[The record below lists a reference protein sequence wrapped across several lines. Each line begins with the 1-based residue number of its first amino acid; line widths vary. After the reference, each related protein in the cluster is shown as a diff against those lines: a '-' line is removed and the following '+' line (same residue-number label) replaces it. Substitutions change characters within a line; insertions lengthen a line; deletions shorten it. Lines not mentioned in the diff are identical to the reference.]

1 MTNMKTTGSTTGATD
16 TAASSAP
23 LPTFQQNLIEAFT
36 PVLGEAETQQ
46 LASLIS
52 SLPTIS
58 GQTESQSIALYV
70 DTLENLKAKNNA
82 FAGISLTDTASVWIK
97 SLQSANSDGE
107 LTAAEFN
114 AQTNQTLS
122 NQFQSWFS
130 KLLRENVDSS
140 LSTEFVS
147 QFNLGTQS
155 NQAEQIANLSE
166 TELANATK
174 EISLFVA
181 ELANQMGSREVRD
194 ASISFLRNAF
204 SSLGSVNLA
213 QLKSSDFLLTKESF
227 ALQVSAQLKSSF
239 QGIGITLSTD
249 DASTLANRI
258 TWTPGISK
266 QQLKEALDE
275 MAAQV
280 KGQYSAAYVAGTNNL
295 QAALNTVIGGTEPLT
310 LSNLFAN
317 FSVKLTKIEIGN
329 FYQDSAIADVQK
341 TQITAAQVNLIK
353 ENTERDI
360 RLQFEKIVKGESTG
374 ASFTERYEALRKN
387 LGALKERLLNITD
400 KEKADREVRAEHS
413 LTARDLLAVVE
424 SSIGDRFDEQV
435 LFALNERRVNRLE
448 KRDQQKVELE
458 ELTTRLKIF
467 GEVQST
473 IHSAQS
479 SNESYNPAKSFFTAE
494 SFGYSDG
501 EEFISSPEN
510 KYLQTILTERN
521 LSESTEIWVPTNYIN
536 SHFEAD
542 EEHKDLIGSTTRNLK
557 VRGLQNN
564 DQYIV
569 KSSSFG
575 FVTEILVKVP
585 KIEDTRGEYS
595 RVILDST
602 NIETYI
608 KPEFISEVKKGFL
621 RISHLDFLQSE
632 SVTAKNNN
640 YEDEDDVKYLSNFSS
655 SVSDKSKLLND
666 EVQIKTTE
674 LNDTSSQ
681 YNSTVEAMNKFVQ
694 KYHSIL
700 QEILR
705 AI

>member
-1 MTNMKTTGSTTGATD
+1 MKTTGSTTGATD

-107 LTAAEFN
+107 LTAAELN
-114 AQTNQTLS
+114 VQTNQTLS

-130 KLLRENVDSS
+130 KLLTENVDSS

-166 TELANATK
+166 TGLANATK

-181 ELANQMGSREVRD
+181 ELANQMSSREVRD

-204 SSLGSVNLA
+204 SSLGSLNLA

-249 DASTLANRI
+249 DASALANRI

-280 KGQYSAAYVAGTNNL
+280 KGQYSAAYGEATGTNNL
-295 QAALNTVIGGTEPLT
+295 KAALNTVIGRTEPLT
-310 LSNLFAN
+310 LSSLFAN
-317 FSVKLTKIEIGN
+317 FAVSLTNIEIDD

-341 TQITAAQVNLIK
+341 TQITPAQVTLIK

-360 RLQFEKIVKGESTG
+360 RLQFEKIVKSESTG

-435 LFALNERRVNRLE
+435 LLALNERRVNRLE
-448 KRDQQKVELE
+448 KRNQQKE
-458 ELTTRLKIF
+458 ELQSFTARLKIF
-467 GEVQST
+467 GEVQSLV
-473 IHSAQS
+473 HSKQS
-479 SNESYNPAKSFFTAE
+479 GGGTYGESYNPKDYTFDYSSFN
-494 SFGYSDG
+494 YSSR
-501 EEFISSPEN
+501 EEFYKSPELKHLAEVFRSDKGWGYPGPGKTLRLN
-510 KYLQTILTERN
+510 N
-521 LSESTEIWVPTNYIN
+521 SYIDFDAIRRDN
-536 SHFEAD
+536 VDTDSVYKSAD
-542 EEHKDLIGSTTRNLK
+542 TYGVE
-557 VRGLQNN
+557 
-564 DQYIV
+564 
-569 KSSSFG
+569 
-575 FVTEILVKVP
+575 FVFTKE
-585 KIEDTRGEYS
+585 
-595 RVILDST
+595 
-602 NIETYI
+602 NIEKYI
-608 KPEFISEVKKGFL
+608 KPEYQALDGGVNPAPEDVRVTHLMFLKYEGVDVKDQSYQDGEKVKK
-621 RISHLDFLQSE
+621 
-632 SVTAKNNN
+632 
-640 YEDEDDVKYLSNFSS
+640 LSNFSS

>member
-1 MTNMKTTGSTTGATD
+1 MKTTGSATGATD

-82 FAGISLTDTASVWIK
+82 FADISLTDTASVWIK

-122 NQFQSWFS
+122 NQFQAWFS
-130 KLLRENVDSS
+130 KLLTESVDSS

-166 TELANATK
+166 TELVNATK

-239 QGIGITLSTD
+239 QGIDITLSTD
-249 DASTLANRI
+249 DANALANRI

-280 KGQYSAAYVAGTNNL
+280 KGQYSAAYLAGTDNL
-295 QAALNTVIGGTEPLT
+295 KAELNTVIGGTKPLT
-310 LSNLFAN
+310 LSGLFAN
-317 FSVKLTKIEIGN
+317 FAVKLTKIEIEN

-341 TQITAAQVNLIK
+341 TQITAAQVNFIK

-374 ASFTERYEALRKN
+374 ASFTERHEALRKN
-387 LGALKERLLNITD
+387 LAALKERLLNITEQ
-400 KEKADREVRAEHS
+400 EKKDLEVRAEHS

-467 GEVQST
+467 GQVQSFMST
-473 IHSAQS
+473 KLSEEVDSGVTGGEAWHTGHYRPQDVRFTYKDFGYDDQS
-479 SNESYNPAKSFFTAE
+479 SFENGKEFKYLEAHLSPNIDPKSGEKFFT
-494 SFGYSDG
+494 
-501 EEFISSPEN
+501 
-510 KYLQTILTERN
+510 
-521 LSESTEIWVPTNYIN
+521 
-536 SHFEAD
+536 
-542 EEHKDLIGSTTRNLK
+542 HK
-557 VRGLQNN
+557 Q
-564 DQYIV
+564 
-569 KSSSFG
+569 F
-575 FVTEILVKVP
+575 
-585 KIEDTRGEYS
+585 
-595 RVILDST
+595 ILDEG
-602 NIETYI
+602 IAVTYG
-608 KPEFISEVKKGFL
+608 SYWKG
-621 RISHLDFLQSE
+621 
-632 SVTAKNNN
+632 
-640 YEDEDDVKYLSNFSS
+640 DDPDRLGNFAT

-666 EVQIKTTE
+666 DVQLKTTE

>member
-58 GQTESQSIALYV
+58 GQTESQSIALYAAE
-70 DTLENLKAKNNA
+70 LENLKAKNNA
-82 FAGISLTDTASVWIK
+82 FSGIPLSDTTSVWIK

-107 LTAAEFN
+107 LVAAELN
-114 AQTNQTLS
+114 VQTKQALS
-122 NQFQSWFS
+122 SQFQAWLS
-130 KLLRENVDSS
+130 KSLTENVDNS
-140 LSTEFVS
+140 LPTEFVS

-155 NQAEQIANLSE
+155 TQGEQIASLAAK
-166 TELANATK
+166 ELANATK
-174 EISLFVA
+174 EISRFVA
-181 ELANQMGSREVRD
+181 ELANQMSSREVRD
-194 ASISFLRNAF
+194 ASTSFLRNAF

-227 ALQVSAQLKSSF
+227 ALQVAAQLKSSF
-239 QGIGITLSTD
+239 QGIDITLSTD
-249 DASTLANRI
+249 DANALANRI

-266 QQLKEALDE
+266 QQLKEALNE

-280 KGQYSAAYVAGTNNL
+280 KGQYSAAYGDAAGTNNL
-295 QAALNTVIGGTEPLT
+295 KAALNTVIGGTEPLT
-310 LSNLFAN
+310 LSGLFAN
-317 FSVKLTKIEIGN
+317 FAVSLTKIEIDN
-329 FYQDSAIADVQK
+329 FYQDSAIDDVQK
-341 TQITAAQVNLIK
+341 TQITPAQVNLIK

-435 LFALNERRVNRLE
+435 LLALNERRVNRLE
-448 KRDQQKVELE
+448 KRNDQKEALEDLTIQLKV
-458 ELTTRLKIF
+458 F
-467 GEVQST
+467 GVVQSK
-473 IHSAQS
+473 IHSKQS
-479 SNESYNPAKSFFTAE
+479 VDGTYTPGSNLFSASDFNYSSEAE
-494 SFGYSDG
+494 FKK
-501 EEFISSPEN
+501 SPEY
-510 KYLQTILTERN
+510 KYLEQNGIKTHTDFFDTQGIAV
-521 LSESTEIWVPTNYIN
+521 EST
-536 SHFEAD
+536 SFKD
-542 EEHKDLIGSTTRNLK
+542 EE
-557 VRGLQNN
+557 
-564 DQYIV
+564 
-569 KSSSFG
+569 KS
-575 FVTEILVKVP
+575 
-585 KIEDTRGEYS
+585 
-595 RVILDST
+595 
-602 NIETYI
+602 
-608 KPEFISEVKKGFL
+608 KK
-621 RISHLDFLQSE
+621 
-632 SVTAKNNN
+632 
-640 YEDEDDVKYLSNFSS
+640 LSNFSS

>member
-107 LTAAEFN
+107 LTAAELN
-114 AQTNQTLS
+114 VQTNQALS
-122 NQFQSWFS
+122 SQFQAWLS
-130 KLLRENVDSS
+130 KSLTENVDSS

-166 TELANATK
+166 TGLANATK

-227 ALQVSAQLKSSF
+227 TLQVSAQLKSSF
-239 QGIGITLSTD
+239 QGIGITLSAD
-249 DASTLANRI
+249 DASALANRI

-280 KGQYSAAYVAGTNNL
+280 KGQYSAAYGEATGTNNL
-295 QAALNTVIGGTEPLT
+295 KAALNTVIGGTEPLT
-310 LSNLFAN
+310 LSSLFAN
-317 FSVKLTKIEIGN
+317 FAVSLTNIEIDD
-329 FYQDSAIADVQK
+329 FYQNSAIADVQK
-341 TQITAAQVNLIK
+341 TQITSAQVTLIK

-360 RLQFEKIVKGESTG
+360 RLQFEKIVKDESTG

-435 LFALNERRVNRLE
+435 LLALNERRVNRLE
-448 KRDQQKVELE
+448 KRNDQKE
-458 ELTTRLKIF
+458 ELQSFTARLKIF
-467 GEVQST
+467 GEVQSLV
-473 IHSAQS
+473 HSKQS
-479 SNESYNPAKSFFTAE
+479 GGGTYGESYNPKDYTFDYSSFN
-494 SFGYSDG
+494 YSSRED
-501 EEFISSPEN
+501 FYKSPELKHLAEVFRSDKGWGYPGAGKTLRLN
-510 KYLQTILTERN
+510 
-521 LSESTEIWVPTNYIN
+521 N
-536 SHFEAD
+536 SYVDFDAIRRDNVDTDSVYKSAD
-542 EEHKDLIGSTTRNLK
+542 TYGVE
-557 VRGLQNN
+557 
-564 DQYIV
+564 
-569 KSSSFG
+569 
-575 FVTEILVKVP
+575 FVFTKE
-585 KIEDTRGEYS
+585 
-595 RVILDST
+595 
-602 NIETYI
+602 NIEKYI
-608 KPEFISEVKKGFL
+608 KPEYQALDGGVNPAPEDVRVTHLMFLKYEGVDVKDQSYQDGEKVKK
-621 RISHLDFLQSE
+621 
-632 SVTAKNNN
+632 
-640 YEDEDDVKYLSNFSS
+640 LSNFSS

>member
-1 MTNMKTTGSTTGATD
+1 MEMTNMKTTGSTTGATD

-58 GQTESQSIALYV
+58 GQTESQSIAFYV

-82 FAGISLTDTASVWIK
+82 FAGISLNDTASVWIK
-97 SLQSANSDGE
+97 SLQSSNSDGE
-107 LTAAEFN
+107 LTTAEFN

-122 NQFQSWFS
+122 NQFHAWFS
-130 KLLRENVDSS
+130 KLLTENVDSS

-166 TELANATK
+166 TGLANATK

-194 ASISFLRNAF
+194 TSISFLRNAF

-249 DASTLANRI
+249 DASALASRI

-280 KGQYSAAYVAGTNNL
+280 KGQYSAAYLAGTDNL
-295 QAALNTVIGGTEPLT
+295 KAELNTVIGGTKPLT
-310 LSNLFAN
+310 LSGLFAN
-317 FSVKLTKIEIGN
+317 FAVKLTKIEIEN

-341 TQITAAQVNLIK
+341 TQITAAQVNFIK

-374 ASFTERYEALRKN
+374 ASFTERHEALRKN

-435 LFALNERRVNRLE
+435 LLALNERRVNRLE
-448 KRDQQKVELE
+448 KRNDQKEALEDLTIQLKV
-458 ELTTRLKIF
+458 F
-467 GEVQST
+467 SVVQSK
-473 IHSAQS
+473 IHSTQS
-479 SNESYNPAKSFFTAE
+479 VDGVYKPGYPESNFKASDFN
-494 SFGYSDG
+494 YSNQTDF
-501 EEFISSPEN
+501 EASPEY
-510 KYLQTILTERN
+510 KYLTDNKI
-521 LSESTEIWVPTNYIN
+521 TN
-536 SHFEAD
+536 H
-542 EEHKDLIGSTTRNLK
+542 R
-557 VRGLQNN
+557 
-564 DQYIV
+564 
-569 KSSSFG
+569 
-575 FVTEILVKVP
+575 
-585 KIEDTRGEYS
+585 
-595 RVILDST
+595 
-602 NIETYI
+602 
-608 KPEFISEVKKGFL
+608 
-621 RISHLDFLQSE
+621 DFLQKQGITIGDGAS
-632 SVTAKNNN
+632 
-640 YEDEDDVKYLSNFSS
+640 YQDEEKSKKLSNFSS
-655 SVSDKSKLLND
+655 SVSAKSKLLND

>member
-130 KLLRENVDSS
+130 KLLTENVDSS

-166 TELANATK
+166 TGLANATK

-181 ELANQMGSREVRD
+181 ELANQMSSREVRD

-249 DASTLANRI
+249 DTSALANRI

-266 QQLKEALDE
+266 QQLKEALNE

-280 KGQYSAAYVAGTNNL
+280 KGQYSAAYGEAAGTNNL
-295 QAALNTVIGGTEPLT
+295 KAALNTVIGGTEPLT
-310 LSNLFAN
+310 LSSLFAS
-317 FSVKLTKIEIGN
+317 FAVSLTNIEIDD

-341 TQITAAQVNLIK
+341 TQITPAQVNFIK

-435 LFALNERRVNRLE
+435 LVALNERRVNRLE
-448 KRDQQKVELE
+448 KRNQQKE
-458 ELTTRLKIF
+458 ELQSFTARLKIF
-467 GEVQST
+467 GEVQSLV
-473 IHSAQS
+473 HSKQS
-479 SNESYNPAKSFFTAE
+479 GGGTYGESYNPKDYTFDYSSFN
-494 SFGYSDG
+494 YSSR
-501 EEFISSPEN
+501 EEFYKSPELKHLAEVFRSDKGWGYPGPGKTLRLN
-510 KYLQTILTERN
+510 N
-521 LSESTEIWVPTNYIN
+521 SYIDFDAIRRDN
-536 SHFEAD
+536 VDTDSVYKSAD
-542 EEHKDLIGSTTRNLK
+542 TYGVE
-557 VRGLQNN
+557 
-564 DQYIV
+564 
-569 KSSSFG
+569 
-575 FVTEILVKVP
+575 FVFTKE
-585 KIEDTRGEYS
+585 
-595 RVILDST
+595 
-602 NIETYI
+602 NIEKYI
-608 KPEFISEVKKGFL
+608 KPEYQALDGGVNPAPEDVRVTHLMFLKYEGVDVKDQSYQDGEKVKK
-621 RISHLDFLQSE
+621 
-632 SVTAKNNN
+632 
-640 YEDEDDVKYLSNFSS
+640 LSNFSS

>member
-1 MTNMKTTGSTTGATD
+1 M
-16 TAASSAP
+16 
-23 LPTFQQNLIEAFT
+23 
-36 PVLGEAETQQ
+36 
-46 LASLIS
+46 
-52 SLPTIS
+52 
-58 GQTESQSIALYV
+58 
-70 DTLENLKAKNNA
+70 
-82 FAGISLTDTASVWIK
+82 K

-130 KLLRENVDSS
+130 KLLTENVDSS

-166 TELANATK
+166 TGLANATK

-181 ELANQMGSREVRD
+181 ELANQMSSREVRD

-249 DASTLANRI
+249 DASALANRI

-280 KGQYSAAYVAGTNNL
+280 KGQYSAAYGEATGTNNL
-295 QAALNTVIGGTEPLT
+295 KAALNTVIGGTEPLT
-310 LSNLFAN
+310 LSSLFAN
-317 FSVKLTKIEIGN
+317 FAVSLTNIEIDD
-329 FYQDSAIADVQK
+329 FYQNSAIADVQK
-341 TQITAAQVNLIK
+341 TQITSAQVTLIK

-435 LFALNERRVNRLE
+435 LLALNERRVNRLE
-448 KRDQQKVELE
+448 KRNQQKE
-458 ELTTRLKIF
+458 ELQSFTARLKIF
-467 GEVQST
+467 GEVQSLV
-473 IHSAQS
+473 HSKQS
-479 SNESYNPAKSFFTAE
+479 GGGTYGESYNPKDYTFDYSSFN
-494 SFGYSDG
+494 YSSR
-501 EEFISSPEN
+501 EEFYKSPELKHLAEVFRSDKGWGYPGPGKTLRLN
-510 KYLQTILTERN
+510 N
-521 LSESTEIWVPTNYIN
+521 SYIDFDAIRRDN
-536 SHFEAD
+536 VDTDSVYKSAD
-542 EEHKDLIGSTTRNLK
+542 TYGVE
-557 VRGLQNN
+557 
-564 DQYIV
+564 
-569 KSSSFG
+569 
-575 FVTEILVKVP
+575 FVFTKE
-585 KIEDTRGEYS
+585 
-595 RVILDST
+595 
-602 NIETYI
+602 NIEKYI
-608 KPEFISEVKKGFL
+608 KPEYQALDGGVNPAPEDVRVTHLMFLKYEGVDVKDQSYQDGEKVKK
-621 RISHLDFLQSE
+621 
-632 SVTAKNNN
+632 
-640 YEDEDDVKYLSNFSS
+640 LSNFSS

>member
-1 MTNMKTTGSTTGATD
+1 MKTTGSTTGATD

-82 FAGISLTDTASVWIK
+82 FANISLTDTASVWIK

-130 KLLRENVDSS
+130 KLLTENVDSS

-166 TELANATK
+166 TGLANATK

-181 ELANQMGSREVRD
+181 ELANQMSSREVRD

-249 DASTLANRI
+249 DASALANRI

-280 KGQYSAAYVAGTNNL
+280 KGQYSAAYGEATGTNNL
-295 QAALNTVIGGTEPLT
+295 KAALNTVIGGTEPLT
-310 LSNLFAN
+310 LSSLFAN
-317 FSVKLTKIEIGN
+317 FAVSLTNIEIDD
-329 FYQDSAIADVQK
+329 FYQNSAIADVQK
-341 TQITAAQVNLIK
+341 TQITSDQVTLIK

-435 LFALNERRVNRLE
+435 LLALNERRVNRLE
-448 KRDQQKVELE
+448 KRNQQKE
-458 ELTTRLKIF
+458 ELQSFTARLKIF
-467 GEVQST
+467 GEVQSLV
-473 IHSAQS
+473 HSKQS
-479 SNESYNPAKSFFTAE
+479 GGGTYGESYNPKDYTFDYSSFN
-494 SFGYSDG
+494 YSSRED
-501 EEFISSPEN
+501 FYKSPELKHLAEVFRSDKGWGYPGPGKTLRLN
-510 KYLQTILTERN
+510 N
-521 LSESTEIWVPTNYIN
+521 SYIDFDAIRRDN
-536 SHFEAD
+536 VDTDSVYKSAD
-542 EEHKDLIGSTTRNLK
+542 TYGVE
-557 VRGLQNN
+557 
-564 DQYIV
+564 
-569 KSSSFG
+569 
-575 FVTEILVKVP
+575 FVFTKE
-585 KIEDTRGEYS
+585 
-595 RVILDST
+595 
-602 NIETYI
+602 NIEKYI
-608 KPEFISEVKKGFL
+608 KPEYQALDGGVNPAPEDVRVTHLMFLKYEGVDVKDQSYQDGEKVKK
-621 RISHLDFLQSE
+621 
-632 SVTAKNNN
+632 
-640 YEDEDDVKYLSNFSS
+640 LSNFSS
-655 SVSDKSKLLND
+655 SISDKSKLLND

>member
-1 MTNMKTTGSTTGATD
+1 MTNMKTTGSATGATD

-23 LPTFQQNLIEAFT
+23 LPTFQQNLKEAFT

-82 FAGISLTDTASVWIK
+82 FANISLTDTASVWIK

-122 NQFQSWFS
+122 NQFQAWFS
-130 KLLRENVDSS
+130 KLLTENVDSS

-166 TELANATK
+166 TKLANATK

-249 DASTLANRI
+249 DASALANRI

-280 KGQYSAAYVAGTNNL
+280 KGQYSAAYGEATGTNNL
-295 QAALNTVIGGTEPLT
+295 KAALNTFVGGTEPLT
-310 LSNLFAN
+310 LSSLFAN
-317 FSVKLTKIEIGN
+317 FAVSLTNIEIN
-329 FYQDSAIADVQK
+329 DFYQDSAIADVQK
-341 TQITAAQVNLIK
+341 TQITPAQVTLIK

-448 KRDQQKVELE
+448 KRNEQKE
-458 ELTTRLKIF
+458 ELQSFTARLKIF
-467 GEVQST
+467 GEVQSLV
-473 IHSAQS
+473 HSKQS
-479 SNESYNPAKSFFTAE
+479 GGGTYGESYNPKDYSFDYS
-494 SFGYSDG
+494 SFNYSSRED
-501 EEFISSPEN
+501 FYKSPELKHLAEVFRSDKGWGYPGPGKTLRLN
-510 KYLQTILTERN
+510 N
-521 LSESTEIWVPTNYIN
+521 SYIDFDAIRRDN
-536 SHFEAD
+536 VDTDSVYKSAD
-542 EEHKDLIGSTTRNLK
+542 TYGVE
-557 VRGLQNN
+557 
-564 DQYIV
+564 
-569 KSSSFG
+569 
-575 FVTEILVKVP
+575 FVFTKE
-585 KIEDTRGEYS
+585 
-595 RVILDST
+595 
-602 NIETYI
+602 NIEKYI
-608 KPEFISEVKKGFL
+608 KPEYQALDGGVNPAPEDVRVTHLMFLKYEGVDVKDQSYQDGEKVKK
-621 RISHLDFLQSE
+621 
-632 SVTAKNNN
+632 
-640 YEDEDDVKYLSNFSS
+640 LSNFSS

>member
-107 LTAAEFN
+107 LTAAELN
-114 AQTNQTLS
+114 VQTNQTLS

-130 KLLRENVDSS
+130 KLLTENVDSS

-166 TELANATK
+166 TGLANATK

-181 ELANQMGSREVRD
+181 ELANQMSSREVRD

-204 SSLGSVNLA
+204 SSLGSLNLA

-249 DASTLANRI
+249 DASALANRI

-280 KGQYSAAYVAGTNNL
+280 KGQYSAAYGEATGTNNL
-295 QAALNTVIGGTEPLT
+295 KAALNTVIGRTEPLT
-310 LSNLFAN
+310 LSSLFAN
-317 FSVKLTKIEIGN
+317 FAVSLTNIEIDD

-341 TQITAAQVNLIK
+341 TQITPAQVTLIK

-360 RLQFEKIVKGESTG
+360 RLQFEKIVKSESTG

-435 LFALNERRVNRLE
+435 LLALNERRVNRLE
-448 KRDQQKVELE
+448 KRNQQKE
-458 ELTTRLKIF
+458 ELQSFTARLKIF
-467 GEVQST
+467 GEVQSLV
-473 IHSAQS
+473 HSKQS
-479 SNESYNPAKSFFTAE
+479 GGGTYGESYNPKDYTFDYSSFN
-494 SFGYSDG
+494 YSSR
-501 EEFISSPEN
+501 EEFYKSPELKHLAEVFRSDKGWGYPGPGKTLRLN
-510 KYLQTILTERN
+510 N
-521 LSESTEIWVPTNYIN
+521 SYIDFDAIRRDN
-536 SHFEAD
+536 VDTDSVYKSAD
-542 EEHKDLIGSTTRNLK
+542 TYGVE
-557 VRGLQNN
+557 
-564 DQYIV
+564 
-569 KSSSFG
+569 
-575 FVTEILVKVP
+575 FVFTKE
-585 KIEDTRGEYS
+585 
-595 RVILDST
+595 
-602 NIETYI
+602 NIEKYI
-608 KPEFISEVKKGFL
+608 KPEYQALDGGVNPAPEDVRVTHLMFLKYEGVDVKDQSYQDGEKVKK
-621 RISHLDFLQSE
+621 
-632 SVTAKNNN
+632 
-640 YEDEDDVKYLSNFSS
+640 LSNFSS

>member
-82 FAGISLTDTASVWIK
+82 FAGISLTDTASIWIK

-130 KLLRENVDSS
+130 KLLTENVDSS

-166 TELANATK
+166 TGLANATK

-181 ELANQMGSREVRD
+181 ELANQMSSREVRD

-204 SSLGSVNLA
+204 SSLGSLNLA

-249 DASTLANRI
+249 DASALANRI

-280 KGQYSAAYVAGTNNL
+280 KGQYSAAYGEATGTNNL
-295 QAALNTVIGGTEPLT
+295 KAALNTVIGGTEPLT
-310 LSNLFAN
+310 LSSLFAN
-317 FSVKLTKIEIGN
+317 FAVSLTNIEIDD
-329 FYQDSAIADVQK
+329 FYQDGEIADVQK
-341 TQITAAQVNLIK
+341 TQITSAQVTLIK

-387 LGALKERLLNITD
+387 LVALKERLLNITD
-400 KEKADREVRAEHS
+400 KEKADHEVRAEHS

-435 LFALNERRVNRLE
+435 LLALNERRVNRLE
-448 KRDQQKVELE
+448 KRNQQKE
-458 ELTTRLKIF
+458 ELQSFTARLKIF
-467 GEVQST
+467 GEVQSLV
-473 IHSAQS
+473 HSKQS
-479 SNESYNPAKSFFTAE
+479 GGGTYGESYNPKDYTFDYSSFN
-494 SFGYSDG
+494 YSSR
-501 EEFISSPEN
+501 EEFYKSPELKHLAEVFRSDKGWGYPGPGKTLRLN
-510 KYLQTILTERN
+510 N
-521 LSESTEIWVPTNYIN
+521 SYIDFDAIRRDN
-536 SHFEAD
+536 VDTDSVYKSAD
-542 EEHKDLIGSTTRNLK
+542 TYGVE
-557 VRGLQNN
+557 
-564 DQYIV
+564 
-569 KSSSFG
+569 
-575 FVTEILVKVP
+575 FVFTKE
-585 KIEDTRGEYS
+585 
-595 RVILDST
+595 
-602 NIETYI
+602 NIEKYI
-608 KPEFISEVKKGFL
+608 KPEYQALDGGVNPAPEDVRVTHLMFLKYEGVDVKDQSYQDGEKVKK
-621 RISHLDFLQSE
+621 
-632 SVTAKNNN
+632 
-640 YEDEDDVKYLSNFSS
+640 LSNFSS

>member
-23 LPTFQQNLIEAFT
+23 LPTFQQNLKEAFT

-82 FAGISLTDTASVWIK
+82 FANISLTDTASVWIK

-130 KLLRENVDSS
+130 KLLTENVDSS

-166 TELANATK
+166 TGLANATK

-181 ELANQMGSREVRD
+181 ELANQMSSREVRD

-249 DASTLANRI
+249 DASALANRI

-266 QQLKEALDE
+266 QQLKEALNE

-280 KGQYSAAYVAGTNNL
+280 KGQYSAAYGDAAGTNNL
-295 QAALNTVIGGTEPLT
+295 KAALNTVIGGTEPLT
-310 LSNLFAN
+310 LSSLFAN
-317 FSVKLTKIEIGN
+317 FAVSLTNIEIDD

-341 TQITAAQVNLIK
+341 TQITSAQVTLIK

-435 LFALNERRVNRLE
+435 LLALNERRVNRLE
-448 KRDQQKVELE
+448 KRNQQKE
-458 ELTTRLKIF
+458 ELQSFTARLKIF
-467 GEVQST
+467 GEVQSLV
-473 IHSAQS
+473 HSKQS
-479 SNESYNPAKSFFTAE
+479 GGGTYGESYNPKDYTFDYSSFN
-494 SFGYSDG
+494 YSSRED
-501 EEFISSPEN
+501 FYKSPELKHLAEVFRSDKGWGYPGPGKTLRLN
-510 KYLQTILTERN
+510 N
-521 LSESTEIWVPTNYIN
+521 SYIDFDAIRRDN
-536 SHFEAD
+536 VDTDSVYKSAD
-542 EEHKDLIGSTTRNLK
+542 TYGVE
-557 VRGLQNN
+557 
-564 DQYIV
+564 
-569 KSSSFG
+569 
-575 FVTEILVKVP
+575 FVFTKE
-585 KIEDTRGEYS
+585 
-595 RVILDST
+595 
-602 NIETYI
+602 NIEKYI
-608 KPEFISEVKKGFL
+608 KPEYQALDGGVNPAPEDVRVTHLMFLKYEGVDVKDQSYQDGEKVKK
-621 RISHLDFLQSE
+621 
-632 SVTAKNNN
+632 
-640 YEDEDDVKYLSNFSS
+640 LSNFSS

>member
-107 LTAAEFN
+107 LTAAELN
-114 AQTNQTLS
+114 VQTNQALS
-122 NQFQSWFS
+122 SQFQAWLS
-130 KLLRENVDSS
+130 KSLTENVDSS

-166 TELANATK
+166 TGLANATK

-239 QGIGITLSTD
+239 QGIGITLSID
-249 DASTLANRI
+249 DASTLASRI

-280 KGQYSAAYVAGTNNL
+280 KGQYSAAYGEGSGTNNL
-295 QAALNTVIGGTEPLT
+295 KAALNTVIGGTEPLT
-310 LSNLFAN
+310 LSSLFAN
-317 FSVKLTKIEIGN
+317 FAVSLTNIEIDD

-341 TQITAAQVNLIK
+341 TQITSAQVTLIK

-360 RLQFEKIVKGESTG
+360 RLQFEKIVKDESTG
-374 ASFTERYEALRKN
+374 ASFAERYEALRKN

-435 LFALNERRVNRLE
+435 LLALNERRVNRLE
-448 KRDQQKVELE
+448 KRNQQKE
-458 ELTTRLKIF
+458 ELQSFTARLKIF
-467 GEVQST
+467 GEVQSLV
-473 IHSAQS
+473 HSKQS
-479 SNESYNPAKSFFTAE
+479 GGGTYGESYNPKDYTFDYSSFN
-494 SFGYSDG
+494 YSSR
-501 EEFISSPEN
+501 EEFYKSPELKHLAEVFRSDKGWGYPGPGKTLRLN
-510 KYLQTILTERN
+510 N
-521 LSESTEIWVPTNYIN
+521 SYIDFDAIRRDN
-536 SHFEAD
+536 VDTDSVYKSAD
-542 EEHKDLIGSTTRNLK
+542 TYGVE
-557 VRGLQNN
+557 
-564 DQYIV
+564 
-569 KSSSFG
+569 
-575 FVTEILVKVP
+575 FVFTKE
-585 KIEDTRGEYS
+585 
-595 RVILDST
+595 
-602 NIETYI
+602 NIEKYI
-608 KPEFISEVKKGFL
+608 KPEYQALDGGVNPAPEDVRVTHLMFLKYEGVDVKDQSYQDGEKVKK
-621 RISHLDFLQSE
+621 
-632 SVTAKNNN
+632 
-640 YEDEDDVKYLSNFSS
+640 LSNFSS

>member
-1 MTNMKTTGSTTGATD
+1 MEMTNMKTTGSTTGATD

-122 NQFQSWFS
+122 NQFHSWFS
-130 KLLRENVDSS
+130 KLLTENVDSS

-174 EISLFVA
+174 EISHFVA

-227 ALQVSAQLKSSF
+227 ILQVSAQLKSSF

-280 KGQYSAAYVAGTNNL
+280 KGQYSAAYLAGTDNL
-295 QAALNTVIGGTEPLT
+295 KAELNTVIGGTKPLT
-310 LSNLFAN
+310 LSGLFAN
-317 FSVKLTKIEIGN
+317 FAVKLTKIEIEN

-341 TQITAAQVNLIK
+341 TQITAAQVNFIK

-374 ASFTERYEALRKN
+374 ASFTERHEALRKN

-435 LFALNERRVNRLE
+435 LLALNERRVNRLE
-448 KRDQQKVELE
+448 KRNDQKEALEDLTIQLKV
-458 ELTTRLKIF
+458 F
-467 GEVQST
+467 GVVQSK
-473 IHSAQS
+473 IHSTQS
-479 SNESYNPAKSFFTAE
+479 VDGVYKPGYPESNFKASDFN
-494 SFGYSDG
+494 YSNQTDF
-501 EEFISSPEN
+501 EASPEY
-510 KYLQTILTERN
+510 KYLTDNKI
-521 LSESTEIWVPTNYIN
+521 TN
-536 SHFEAD
+536 H
-542 EEHKDLIGSTTRNLK
+542 R
-557 VRGLQNN
+557 
-564 DQYIV
+564 
-569 KSSSFG
+569 
-575 FVTEILVKVP
+575 
-585 KIEDTRGEYS
+585 
-595 RVILDST
+595 
-602 NIETYI
+602 
-608 KPEFISEVKKGFL
+608 
-621 RISHLDFLQSE
+621 DFLQKQGITIGDGAS
-632 SVTAKNNN
+632 
-640 YEDEDDVKYLSNFSS
+640 YQDEEKSKKLSNFSS
-655 SVSDKSKLLND
+655 SVSAKSKLLND

>member
-114 AQTNQTLS
+114 VQTNQALS
-122 NQFQSWFS
+122 SQFQAWLS
-130 KLLRENVDSS
+130 KLLTENVDSS

-249 DASTLANRI
+249 DASALANRI

-280 KGQYSAAYVAGTNNL
+280 KGQYSAAYGEASGTNNL
-295 QAALNTVIGGTEPLT
+295 KAALNTVIGGTEPLT
-310 LSNLFAN
+310 LSSLFAN
-317 FSVKLTKIEIGN
+317 FAVSLTNIEIDD

-374 ASFTERYEALRKN
+374 ASFTERYETLRKN

-400 KEKADREVRAEHS
+400 KEKADHEVRAEHS

-435 LFALNERRVNRLE
+435 LLALNERRVNRLE
-448 KRDQQKVELE
+448 KRNQQKE
-458 ELTTRLKIF
+458 ELQSFTARLKIF
-467 GEVQST
+467 GEVQSLV
-473 IHSAQS
+473 HSKQS
-479 SNESYNPAKSFFTAE
+479 GGGTYGESYNPKDYTFDYSSFN
-494 SFGYSDG
+494 YSSR
-501 EEFISSPEN
+501 EEFYKSPELKHLAEVFRSDKGWGYPGPGKTLRLN
-510 KYLQTILTERN
+510 N
-521 LSESTEIWVPTNYIN
+521 SYIDFDAIRRDN
-536 SHFEAD
+536 VDTDSVYKSAD
-542 EEHKDLIGSTTRNLK
+542 TYGVE
-557 VRGLQNN
+557 
-564 DQYIV
+564 
-569 KSSSFG
+569 
-575 FVTEILVKVP
+575 FVFTKE
-585 KIEDTRGEYS
+585 
-595 RVILDST
+595 
-602 NIETYI
+602 NIEKYI
-608 KPEFISEVKKGFL
+608 KPEYQALDGGVNPAPEDVRVTHLMFLKYEGVDVKDQSYQDGEKVKK
-621 RISHLDFLQSE
+621 
-632 SVTAKNNN
+632 
-640 YEDEDDVKYLSNFSS
+640 LSNFSS

>member
-1 MTNMKTTGSTTGATD
+1 MKTTGSTTGATD

-107 LTAAEFN
+107 LTAAELN
-114 AQTNQTLS
+114 VQTNQALS
-122 NQFQSWFS
+122 SQFQAWLS
-130 KLLRENVDSS
+130 KSLTENVDSS

-166 TELANATK
+166 TGLANATK

-181 ELANQMGSREVRD
+181 ELANQMSSREVRD

-204 SSLGSVNLA
+204 SSLGSLNLA

-249 DASTLANRI
+249 DASALANRI

-266 QQLKEALDE
+266 QQLKEALNE

-280 KGQYSAAYVAGTNNL
+280 KGQYSAAYGEAAGTNNL
-295 QAALNTVIGGTEPLT
+295 KAALNTVIGGTEPLT
-310 LSNLFAN
+310 LSSLFAN
-317 FSVKLTKIEIGN
+317 FAVSLTNIEIDD

-341 TQITAAQVNLIK
+341 TQITPAQVTLIK

-360 RLQFEKIVKGESTG
+360 RLQFEKIVKGEPTG

-435 LFALNERRVNRLE
+435 LLALNERRVNRLE
-448 KRDQQKVELE
+448 KRNQQKE
-458 ELTTRLKIF
+458 ELQSFTARLKIF
-467 GEVQST
+467 GEVQSLV
-473 IHSAQS
+473 HSKQS
-479 SNESYNPAKSFFTAE
+479 GGGTYGESYNPKDYTFDYSSFN
-494 SFGYSDG
+494 YSSRED
-501 EEFISSPEN
+501 FYKSPELKHLAEVFRSDKGWGYPGPGKTLRLN
-510 KYLQTILTERN
+510 N
-521 LSESTEIWVPTNYIN
+521 SYIDFDAIRRDN
-536 SHFEAD
+536 VDTDSVYKSAD
-542 EEHKDLIGSTTRNLK
+542 TYGVE
-557 VRGLQNN
+557 
-564 DQYIV
+564 
-569 KSSSFG
+569 
-575 FVTEILVKVP
+575 FVFTKE
-585 KIEDTRGEYS
+585 
-595 RVILDST
+595 
-602 NIETYI
+602 NIEKYI
-608 KPEFISEVKKGFL
+608 KPEYQALDGGVNPAPEDVRVTHLMFLKYEGVDVKDQSYQDGEKVKK
-621 RISHLDFLQSE
+621 
-632 SVTAKNNN
+632 
-640 YEDEDDVKYLSNFSS
+640 LSNFSS

>member
-36 PVLGEAETQQ
+36 PILGEAETQQ

-58 GQTESQSIALYV
+58 GQTESQSIALYAAE
-70 DTLENLKAKNNA
+70 LENLKAKNNA
-82 FAGISLTDTASVWIK
+82 FSGIPLSDTTSVWIK

-107 LTAAEFN
+107 LTAAELN
-114 AQTNQTLS
+114 VQTNQALS
-122 NQFQSWFS
+122 SQFQAWLS
-130 KLLRENVDSS
+130 KLLTENVDSS
-140 LSTEFVS
+140 LSTEFVN

-166 TELANATK
+166 TELANAAK

-249 DASTLANRI
+249 DASALANRI

-280 KGQYSAAYVAGTNNL
+280 KGQYSAAYGEASGTNNL
-295 QAALNTVIGGTEPLT
+295 KAALNTVIGGTEPLT
-310 LSNLFAN
+310 LSSLFAN
-317 FSVKLTKIEIGN
+317 FAVSLTNIEIDD

-360 RLQFEKIVKGESTG
+360 RLQFEKIVKSESTG

-435 LFALNERRVNRLE
+435 LLALNERRVNRLE
-448 KRDQQKVELE
+448 KRNQQKE
-458 ELTTRLKIF
+458 ELQSFTARLKIF
-467 GEVQST
+467 GEVQSLV
-473 IHSAQS
+473 HSKQS
-479 SNESYNPAKSFFTAE
+479 GGGTYGESYNPKDYTFDYSSFN
-494 SFGYSDG
+494 YSSRED
-501 EEFISSPEN
+501 FYKSPELKHLAEVFRSDKGWGYPGPGKTLRLN
-510 KYLQTILTERN
+510 N
-521 LSESTEIWVPTNYIN
+521 SYIDFDAIRRDN
-536 SHFEAD
+536 VDTDSVYKSAD
-542 EEHKDLIGSTTRNLK
+542 TYGVE
-557 VRGLQNN
+557 
-564 DQYIV
+564 
-569 KSSSFG
+569 
-575 FVTEILVKVP
+575 FVFTKE
-585 KIEDTRGEYS
+585 
-595 RVILDST
+595 
-602 NIETYI
+602 NIEKYI
-608 KPEFISEVKKGFL
+608 KPEYQALDGGVNPAPEDVRVTHLMFLKYEGVDVKDQSYQDGEKVKK
-621 RISHLDFLQSE
+621 
-632 SVTAKNNN
+632 
-640 YEDEDDVKYLSNFSS
+640 LSNFSS

>member
-1 MTNMKTTGSTTGATD
+1 MEMTNMKTTGSTTGATD

-70 DTLENLKAKNNA
+70 DALENLKAKNNA

-130 KLLRENVDSS
+130 KLLTENVDSS

-166 TELANATK
+166 TGLANATK

-181 ELANQMGSREVRD
+181 ELANQMSSREVRD

-249 DASTLANRI
+249 DTSALANRI

-266 QQLKEALDE
+266 QQLKEALNE

-280 KGQYSAAYVAGTNNL
+280 KGQYSAAYGEAAGTNNL
-295 QAALNTVIGGTEPLT
+295 KAALNTVIGGTEPLT
-310 LSNLFAN
+310 LSSLFAS
-317 FSVKLTKIEIGN
+317 FAVSLTNIEIDD

-341 TQITAAQVNLIK
+341 TQITPAQVTLIK

-435 LFALNERRVNRLE
+435 LVALNERRVNRLE
-448 KRDQQKVELE
+448 KRNQQKE
-458 ELTTRLKIF
+458 ELQSFTARLKIF
-467 GEVQST
+467 GEVQSLV
-473 IHSAQS
+473 HSKQS
-479 SNESYNPAKSFFTAE
+479 GGGTYGESYNPKDYTFDYSSFN
-494 SFGYSDG
+494 YSSR
-501 EEFISSPEN
+501 EEFYKSPELKHLAEVFRSDKGWGYPGPGKTLRLN
-510 KYLQTILTERN
+510 N
-521 LSESTEIWVPTNYIN
+521 SYIDFDAIRRDN
-536 SHFEAD
+536 VDTDSVYKSAD
-542 EEHKDLIGSTTRNLK
+542 TYGVE
-557 VRGLQNN
+557 
-564 DQYIV
+564 
-569 KSSSFG
+569 
-575 FVTEILVKVP
+575 FVFTKE
-585 KIEDTRGEYS
+585 
-595 RVILDST
+595 
-602 NIETYI
+602 NIEKYI
-608 KPEFISEVKKGFL
+608 KPEYQALDGGVNPAPEDVRVTHLMFLKYEGVDVKDQSYQDGEKVKK
-621 RISHLDFLQSE
+621 
-632 SVTAKNNN
+632 
-640 YEDEDDVKYLSNFSS
+640 LSNFSS

>member
-1 MTNMKTTGSTTGATD
+1 MKTTGSTTGATD

-107 LTAAEFN
+107 LTAAELN
-114 AQTNQTLS
+114 VQTNQALS
-122 NQFQSWFS
+122 SQFQAWLS
-130 KLLRENVDSS
+130 KSLTENVDSS

-166 TELANATK
+166 TGLANATK

-239 QGIGITLSTD
+239 QGIGITLSID
-249 DASTLANRI
+249 DASTLASRI

-280 KGQYSAAYVAGTNNL
+280 KGQYSAAYGEGSGTNNL
-295 QAALNTVIGGTEPLT
+295 KAALNTVIGGTEPLT
-310 LSNLFAN
+310 LSSLFAN
-317 FSVKLTKIEIGN
+317 FAVSLTNIEIDD

-341 TQITAAQVNLIK
+341 TQITSAQVTLIK

-360 RLQFEKIVKGESTG
+360 RLQFEKIVKDESTG
-374 ASFTERYEALRKN
+374 ASFAERYEALRKN

-435 LFALNERRVNRLE
+435 LLALNERRVNRLE
-448 KRDQQKVELE
+448 KRNQQKE
-458 ELTTRLKIF
+458 ELQSFTARLKIF
-467 GEVQST
+467 GEVQSLV
-473 IHSAQS
+473 HSKQS
-479 SNESYNPAKSFFTAE
+479 GGGTYGESYNPKDYTFDYSSFN
-494 SFGYSDG
+494 YSSR
-501 EEFISSPEN
+501 EEFYKSPELKHLAEVFRSDKGWGYPGPGKTLRLN
-510 KYLQTILTERN
+510 N
-521 LSESTEIWVPTNYIN
+521 SYIDFDAIRRDN
-536 SHFEAD
+536 VDTDSVYKSAD
-542 EEHKDLIGSTTRNLK
+542 TYGVE
-557 VRGLQNN
+557 
-564 DQYIV
+564 
-569 KSSSFG
+569 
-575 FVTEILVKVP
+575 FVFTKE
-585 KIEDTRGEYS
+585 
-595 RVILDST
+595 
-602 NIETYI
+602 NIEKYI
-608 KPEFISEVKKGFL
+608 KPEYQALDGGVNPAPEDVRVTHLMFLKYEGVDVKDQSYQDGEKVKK
-621 RISHLDFLQSE
+621 
-632 SVTAKNNN
+632 
-640 YEDEDDVKYLSNFSS
+640 LSNFSS

>member
-1 MTNMKTTGSTTGATD
+1 MTNTTKTGSTTGATD

-130 KLLRENVDSS
+130 KFLTENVDSS

-166 TELANATK
+166 TGLANATK

-181 ELANQMGSREVRD
+181 ELANQMSSREVRD

-249 DASTLANRI
+249 DASALANRI

-266 QQLKEALDE
+266 QQLKEALNE

-280 KGQYSAAYVAGTNNL
+280 KGQYSAAYGDAAGTNNL
-295 QAALNTVIGGTEPLT
+295 KAALNTVIGGTEPLT
-310 LSNLFAN
+310 LSSLFAN
-317 FSVKLTKIEIGN
+317 FAVSLTNIEIDD

-341 TQITAAQVNLIK
+341 TQITSAQVTLIK

-435 LFALNERRVNRLE
+435 LLALNERRVNRLE
-448 KRDQQKVELE
+448 KRNQQKE
-458 ELTTRLKIF
+458 ELQSFTARLKIF
-467 GEVQST
+467 GEVQSLV
-473 IHSAQS
+473 HSKQS
-479 SNESYNPAKSFFTAE
+479 GGGTYGESYNPKDYTFDYSSFN
-494 SFGYSDG
+494 YSSR
-501 EEFISSPEN
+501 EEFYKSPELKHLAEVFRSDKGWGYPGPGKTLRLN
-510 KYLQTILTERN
+510 N
-521 LSESTEIWVPTNYIN
+521 SYIDFDAIRRDN
-536 SHFEAD
+536 VDTDSVYKSAD
-542 EEHKDLIGSTTRNLK
+542 TYGVE
-557 VRGLQNN
+557 
-564 DQYIV
+564 
-569 KSSSFG
+569 
-575 FVTEILVKVP
+575 FVFTKE
-585 KIEDTRGEYS
+585 
-595 RVILDST
+595 
-602 NIETYI
+602 NIEKYI
-608 KPEFISEVKKGFL
+608 KPEYQALDGGVNPAPEDVRVTHLMFLKYEGVDVKDQSYQDGEKVKK
-621 RISHLDFLQSE
+621 
-632 SVTAKNNN
+632 
-640 YEDEDDVKYLSNFSS
+640 LSNFSS

>member
-1 MTNMKTTGSTTGATD
+1 MKTTGSTTGATD

-23 LPTFQQNLIEAFT
+23 LPTFQQNLKEAFT

-82 FAGISLTDTASVWIK
+82 FANISLTDTASVWIK

-130 KLLRENVDSS
+130 KLLTENVDSS

-147 QFNLGTQS
+147 QFNLGTHS

-166 TELANATK
+166 TGLANATK

-181 ELANQMGSREVRD
+181 ELANQMSSREVRD

-249 DASTLANRI
+249 DASALANRI

-280 KGQYSAAYVAGTNNL
+280 KGQYSAAYGEATGTNNL
-295 QAALNTVIGGTEPLT
+295 KAALNTFVGGTEPLT
-310 LSNLFAN
+310 LSSLFAN
-317 FSVKLTKIEIGN
+317 FAVSLTNIEIN
-329 FYQDSAIADVQK
+329 DFYQDSAIADVQK
-341 TQITAAQVNLIK
+341 TQITPAQVTLIK

-448 KRDQQKVELE
+448 KRNEQKE
-458 ELTTRLKIF
+458 ELQSFTARLKIF
-467 GEVQST
+467 GEVQSLV
-473 IHSAQS
+473 HSKQS
-479 SNESYNPAKSFFTAE
+479 GGGTYGESYNPKDYTFDYSSFN
-494 SFGYSDG
+494 YSSRED
-501 EEFISSPEN
+501 FYKSPELKHLAEVFRSDKGWGYPGPGKTLRLN
-510 KYLQTILTERN
+510 N
-521 LSESTEIWVPTNYIN
+521 SYIDFDAIRRDN
-536 SHFEAD
+536 VDTDSVYKSAD
-542 EEHKDLIGSTTRNLK
+542 TYGVE
-557 VRGLQNN
+557 
-564 DQYIV
+564 
-569 KSSSFG
+569 
-575 FVTEILVKVP
+575 FVFTKE
-585 KIEDTRGEYS
+585 
-595 RVILDST
+595 
-602 NIETYI
+602 NIEKYI
-608 KPEFISEVKKGFL
+608 KPEYQALDGGVNPAPEDVRVTHLMFLKYEGVDVKDQSYQDGEKVKK
-621 RISHLDFLQSE
+621 
-632 SVTAKNNN
+632 
-640 YEDEDDVKYLSNFSS
+640 LSNFSS

>member
-1 MTNMKTTGSTTGATD
+1 MKTTGSTTGATD

-46 LASLIS
+46 LASIIS

-82 FAGISLTDTASVWIK
+82 FADISLTDTASVWIK

-122 NQFQSWFS
+122 NQFQAWFS
-130 KLLRENVDSS
+130 KLLTENVDSS

-166 TELANATK
+166 TGLANATK
-174 EISLFVA
+174 EISRFVA
-181 ELANQMGSREVRD
+181 ELANQMSSREVRD
-194 ASISFLRNAF
+194 ASTSFLRNAF

-213 QLKSSDFLLTKESF
+213 QLKSSDFLLTKEGF
-227 ALQVSAQLKSSF
+227 ALQVAAQLKSSF
-239 QGIGITLSTD
+239 QGINITLSTD
-249 DASTLANRI
+249 DANALANRI

-266 QQLKEALDE
+266 QQLKEALNE

-280 KGQYSAAYVAGTNNL
+280 KGQYSAAYGDAAGTNNL
-295 QAALNTVIGGTEPLT
+295 KAALNTVIGGTEPLT
-310 LSNLFAN
+310 LSGLFAN
-317 FSVKLTKIEIGN
+317 FAVSLTKIEIDN

-448 KRDQQKVELE
+448 KRDQQKGELQSY
-458 ELTTRLKIF
+458 TARLKIF
-467 GEVQST
+467 GEVQSLV
-473 IHSAQS
+473 HSKQS
-479 SNESYNPAKSFFTAE
+479 GSGTYGESYNPKDYTFDHTSFN
-494 SFGYSDG
+494 YSTP
-501 EEFISSPEN
+501 EEF
-510 KYLQTILTERN
+510 
-521 LSESTEIWVPTNYIN
+521 
-536 SHFEAD
+536 
-542 EEHKDLIGSTTRNLK
+542 HKSLEFKHLIEVFRSR
-557 VRGLQNN
+557 RGLEQTGPGR
-564 DQYIV
+564 DVFLDRRYIDFDAISRDNVELNSVV
-569 KSSSFG
+569 KFQLNSTCQ
-575 FVTEILVKVP
+575 FVFTKENVEK
-585 KIEDTRGEYS
+585 
-595 RVILDST
+595 
-602 NIETYI
+602 YI
-608 KPEFISEVKKGFL
+608 KPEFRDPSGGIKPSTEDVLSVTHLMFLKYEGIDAIDQSYEDGETVKK
-621 RISHLDFLQSE
+621 
-632 SVTAKNNN
+632 
-640 YEDEDDVKYLSNFSS
+640 LSNFSS
-655 SVSDKSKLLND
+655 AVSDKSKLLND

-674 LNDTSSQ
+674 LNDISSQ

>member
-1 MTNMKTTGSTTGATD
+1 MKTTGSTTGATD

-122 NQFQSWFS
+122 NQFHSWFS
-130 KLLRENVDSS
+130 KLLTENVDSS

-181 ELANQMGSREVRD
+181 ELANQMSSREVRD

-239 QGIGITLSTD
+239 QGIGITLSAD
-249 DASTLANRI
+249 DASALVNRI

-280 KGQYSAAYVAGTNNL
+280 KGQYSAAYGDAAGTNNL
-295 QAALNTVIGGTEPLT
+295 KSALNTVIGGTEPLT
-310 LSNLFAN
+310 LSSLFAN
-317 FSVKLTKIEIGN
+317 FAVSLTNIEIDD

-341 TQITAAQVNLIK
+341 TQITPAQVTLIK

-400 KEKADREVRAEHS
+400 KEKADRAVRAEHS

-448 KRDQQKVELE
+448 KRNEQKE
-458 ELTTRLKIF
+458 ELQSFTARLKIF
-467 GEVQST
+467 GEVQSLV
-473 IHSAQS
+473 HSKQS
-479 SNESYNPAKSFFTAE
+479 GGGTYGESYNPKDYTFDYSSFN
-494 SFGYSDG
+494 YSSRED
-501 EEFISSPEN
+501 FYKSPELKHLAEVFRSDKGWGYPGPGKTLRLN
-510 KYLQTILTERN
+510 N
-521 LSESTEIWVPTNYIN
+521 SYIDFDAIRRDN
-536 SHFEAD
+536 VDTDSVYKSAD
-542 EEHKDLIGSTTRNLK
+542 TYGVE
-557 VRGLQNN
+557 
-564 DQYIV
+564 
-569 KSSSFG
+569 
-575 FVTEILVKVP
+575 FVFTKE
-585 KIEDTRGEYS
+585 
-595 RVILDST
+595 
-602 NIETYI
+602 NIEKYI
-608 KPEFISEVKKGFL
+608 KPEYQALDGGVNPAPEDVRVTHLMFLKYEGVDVKDQSYQDGEKVKK
-621 RISHLDFLQSE
+621 
-632 SVTAKNNN
+632 
-640 YEDEDDVKYLSNFSS
+640 LSNFSS

>member
-46 LASLIS
+46 LASIIS

-82 FAGISLTDTASVWIK
+82 FADISLTDTASVWIK

-130 KLLRENVDSS
+130 KLLTENVDSS

-166 TELANATK
+166 TGLANATK

-249 DASTLANRI
+249 DASALANRI

-280 KGQYSAAYVAGTNNL
+280 KGQYSAAYGEATGTNNL
-295 QAALNTVIGGTEPLT
+295 KAALNTVIGGTEPLT
-310 LSNLFAN
+310 LSSLFAN
-317 FSVKLTKIEIGN
+317 FAVSLTNIEIDD
-329 FYQDSAIADVQK
+329 FYQNSAIADVQK
-341 TQITAAQVNLIK
+341 TQITSAQVTLIK

-387 LGALKERLLNITD
+387 LVALKERLLNITEQ
-400 KEKADREVRAEHS
+400 EKKDLEVRAEHS

-435 LFALNERRVNRLE
+435 LLALNERRVNRLE
-448 KRDQQKVELE
+448 KRNDQKEALEDLTIQLKV
-458 ELTTRLKIF
+458 F
-467 GEVQST
+467 GVVQSK
-473 IHSAQS
+473 IHSTQS
-479 SNESYNPAKSFFTAE
+479 VDGVYKPGYPESNFKASDFN
-494 SFGYSDG
+494 YSNQTDF
-501 EEFISSPEN
+501 EASPEY
-510 KYLQTILTERN
+510 KYLTDNKI
-521 LSESTEIWVPTNYIN
+521 TN
-536 SHFEAD
+536 H
-542 EEHKDLIGSTTRNLK
+542 R
-557 VRGLQNN
+557 
-564 DQYIV
+564 
-569 KSSSFG
+569 
-575 FVTEILVKVP
+575 
-585 KIEDTRGEYS
+585 
-595 RVILDST
+595 
-602 NIETYI
+602 
-608 KPEFISEVKKGFL
+608 
-621 RISHLDFLQSE
+621 DFLQKQGITIGDGAS
-632 SVTAKNNN
+632 
-640 YEDEDDVKYLSNFSS
+640 YQDEEKSKKLSNFSS
-655 SVSDKSKLLND
+655 SVSAKSKLLND

>member
-70 DTLENLKAKNNA
+70 DALENLKAKNNA

-130 KLLRENVDSS
+130 KLLTENVDSS

-166 TELANATK
+166 TGLANATK

-181 ELANQMGSREVRD
+181 ELANQMSSREVRD

-249 DASTLANRI
+249 DTSALANRI

-266 QQLKEALDE
+266 QQLKEALNE

-280 KGQYSAAYVAGTNNL
+280 KGQYSAAYGEAAGTNNL
-295 QAALNTVIGGTEPLT
+295 KAALNTVIGGTEPLT
-310 LSNLFAN
+310 LSSLFAS
-317 FSVKLTKIEIGN
+317 FAVSLTNIEIDD

-341 TQITAAQVNLIK
+341 TQITPAQVTLIK

-435 LFALNERRVNRLE
+435 LVALNERRVNRLE
-448 KRDQQKVELE
+448 KRNQQKE
-458 ELTTRLKIF
+458 ELQSFTARLKIF
-467 GEVQST
+467 GEVQSLV
-473 IHSAQS
+473 HSKQS
-479 SNESYNPAKSFFTAE
+479 GGGTYGESYNPKDYTFDYSSFN
-494 SFGYSDG
+494 YSSR
-501 EEFISSPEN
+501 EEFYKSPELKHLAEVFRSDKGWGYPGPGKTLRLN
-510 KYLQTILTERN
+510 N
-521 LSESTEIWVPTNYIN
+521 SYIDFDAIRRDN
-536 SHFEAD
+536 VDTDSVYKSAD
-542 EEHKDLIGSTTRNLK
+542 TYGVE
-557 VRGLQNN
+557 
-564 DQYIV
+564 
-569 KSSSFG
+569 
-575 FVTEILVKVP
+575 FVFTKE
-585 KIEDTRGEYS
+585 
-595 RVILDST
+595 
-602 NIETYI
+602 NIEKYI
-608 KPEFISEVKKGFL
+608 KPEYQALDGGVNPAPEDVRVTHLMFLKYEGVDVKDQSYQDGEKVKK
-621 RISHLDFLQSE
+621 
-632 SVTAKNNN
+632 
-640 YEDEDDVKYLSNFSS
+640 LSNFSS

>member
-130 KLLRENVDSS
+130 KLLTENVDSS

-166 TELANATK
+166 RELANATK

-249 DASTLANRI
+249 DASALANRI

-280 KGQYSAAYVAGTNNL
+280 KGQYSAAYGEAAGTNNL
-295 QAALNTVIGGTEPLT
+295 KAALNTVIGGTEPLT
-310 LSNLFAN
+310 LSSLFAN
-317 FSVKLTKIEIGN
+317 FAVSLTNIEIDD
-329 FYQDSAIADVQK
+329 FYQNSAIADVQK
-341 TQITAAQVNLIK
+341 TQITSAQVTLIK

-387 LGALKERLLNITD
+387 LVALKERLLNITD

-448 KRDQQKVELE
+448 KRNEQKEELE
-458 ELTTRLKIF
+458 EFTTRLKIF
-467 GEVQST
+467 GEVQSFMST
-473 IHSAQS
+473 KLSEEVDSGFTLGGGAWHTGHYRPQDVRFTYKDFGYDDQS
-479 SNESYNPAKSFFTAE
+479 SFENGKEFKYLEAHLSPNIDPKSGEKFFT
-494 SFGYSDG
+494 
-501 EEFISSPEN
+501 
-510 KYLQTILTERN
+510 
-521 LSESTEIWVPTNYIN
+521 
-536 SHFEAD
+536 
-542 EEHKDLIGSTTRNLK
+542 HK
-557 VRGLQNN
+557 Q
-564 DQYIV
+564 
-569 KSSSFG
+569 F
-575 FVTEILVKVP
+575 
-585 KIEDTRGEYS
+585 
-595 RVILDST
+595 ILDEG
-602 NIETYI
+602 IAVTYDSYW
-608 KPEFISEVKKGFL
+608 K
-621 RISHLDFLQSE
+621 
-632 SVTAKNNN
+632 
-640 YEDEDDVKYLSNFSS
+640 DDDPDRLGNFAT

-666 EVQIKTTE
+666 DVQLKTTE

>member
-1 MTNMKTTGSTTGATD
+1 MTNMKTTGSATGATD

-82 FAGISLTDTASVWIK
+82 FADISLTDTASVWIK

-122 NQFQSWFS
+122 NQFQAWFS
-130 KLLRENVDSS
+130 KLLTESVDSS

-166 TELANATK
+166 TELVNATK

-239 QGIGITLSTD
+239 QGIDITLSTD
-249 DASTLANRI
+249 DANALANRI

-280 KGQYSAAYVAGTNNL
+280 KGQYSAAYLAGTDNL
-295 QAALNTVIGGTEPLT
+295 KAELNTVIGGTKPLT
-310 LSNLFAN
+310 LSGLFAN
-317 FSVKLTKIEIGN
+317 FAVKLTKIEIEN

-341 TQITAAQVNLIK
+341 TQITAAQVNFIK

-374 ASFTERYEALRKN
+374 ASFTERHEALRKN
-387 LGALKERLLNITD
+387 LAALKERLLNITEQ
-400 KEKADREVRAEHS
+400 EKKDLEVRAEHS

-467 GEVQST
+467 GQVQSFMST
-473 IHSAQS
+473 KLSEEVDSGVTGGEAWHTGHYRPQDVRFTYKDFGYDDQS
-479 SNESYNPAKSFFTAE
+479 SFENGKEFKYLEAHLSPNIDPKSGEKFFT
-494 SFGYSDG
+494 
-501 EEFISSPEN
+501 
-510 KYLQTILTERN
+510 
-521 LSESTEIWVPTNYIN
+521 
-536 SHFEAD
+536 
-542 EEHKDLIGSTTRNLK
+542 HK
-557 VRGLQNN
+557 Q
-564 DQYIV
+564 
-569 KSSSFG
+569 F
-575 FVTEILVKVP
+575 
-585 KIEDTRGEYS
+585 
-595 RVILDST
+595 ILDEG
-602 NIETYI
+602 IAVTYG
-608 KPEFISEVKKGFL
+608 SYWKG
-621 RISHLDFLQSE
+621 
-632 SVTAKNNN
+632 
-640 YEDEDDVKYLSNFSS
+640 DDPDRLGNFAT

-666 EVQIKTTE
+666 DVQLKTTE

>member
-122 NQFQSWFS
+122 NQFHSWFS
-130 KLLRENVDSS
+130 KLLTENVDSS

-280 KGQYSAAYVAGTNNL
+280 KGQYSAAYLAGTDNL
-295 QAALNTVIGGTEPLT
+295 KAELNTVIRGTKPLT
-310 LSNLFAN
+310 LSGLFAN
-317 FSVKLTKIEIGN
+317 FAVKLTKIEIEN

-341 TQITAAQVNLIK
+341 TQITAAQVNFIK

-374 ASFTERYEALRKN
+374 ASFTERHEALRKN
-387 LGALKERLLNITD
+387 LAALKERLLNITD

-424 SSIGDRFDEQV
+424 SSIGDRFDERV
-435 LFALNERRVNRLE
+435 LLALNERRVNRLE
-448 KRDQQKVELE
+448 KRNDQKEALEDLTIQLKV
-458 ELTTRLKIF
+458 F
-467 GEVQST
+467 GVVQSK
-473 IHSAQS
+473 IHSTQS
-479 SNESYNPAKSFFTAE
+479 VDGVYKPGYPESNFKASDFN
-494 SFGYSDG
+494 YSNQTDF
-501 EEFISSPEN
+501 EASPEY
-510 KYLQTILTERN
+510 KYLTDNKI
-521 LSESTEIWVPTNYIN
+521 TN
-536 SHFEAD
+536 H
-542 EEHKDLIGSTTRNLK
+542 R
-557 VRGLQNN
+557 
-564 DQYIV
+564 
-569 KSSSFG
+569 
-575 FVTEILVKVP
+575 
-585 KIEDTRGEYS
+585 
-595 RVILDST
+595 
-602 NIETYI
+602 
-608 KPEFISEVKKGFL
+608 
-621 RISHLDFLQSE
+621 DFLQKQGITIGDGASY
-632 SVTAKNNN
+632 K
-640 YEDEDDVKYLSNFSS
+640 DEEKSKKLSNFSS
-655 SVSDKSKLLND
+655 SVSAKSKLLND

>member
-1 MTNMKTTGSTTGATD
+1 MEMTNMKTTGSTTGATD

-46 LASLIS
+46 LASIIS

-82 FAGISLTDTASVWIK
+82 FADISLTDTASVWIK

-107 LTAAEFN
+107 LTTAEFN

-122 NQFQSWFS
+122 NQFQAWFS
-130 KLLRENVDSS
+130 KLLKENVDSS

-147 QFNLGTQS
+147 QFSLGTQS

-166 TELANATK
+166 TGLANATK

-249 DASTLANRI
+249 DASALANRI

-280 KGQYSAAYVAGTNNL
+280 KGQYSAAYGEATGTNNL
-295 QAALNTVIGGTEPLT
+295 KAALNTFVGGTEPLT
-310 LSNLFAN
+310 LSSLFAN
-317 FSVKLTKIEIGN
+317 FAVSLTNIEIN
-329 FYQDSAIADVQK
+329 DFYQDSAIADVQK
-341 TQITAAQVNLIK
+341 TQITPAQVTLIK

-448 KRDQQKVELE
+448 KRNEQKE
-458 ELTTRLKIF
+458 ELQSFTARLKIF
-467 GEVQST
+467 GEVQSLV
-473 IHSAQS
+473 HSKQS
-479 SNESYNPAKSFFTAE
+479 GGGTYGESYNPKDYTFDYSSFN
-494 SFGYSDG
+494 YSSRED
-501 EEFISSPEN
+501 FYKSPELKHLAEVFRSDKGWGYPGPGKTLRLN
-510 KYLQTILTERN
+510 N
-521 LSESTEIWVPTNYIN
+521 SYIDFDAIRRDN
-536 SHFEAD
+536 VDTDSVYKSAD
-542 EEHKDLIGSTTRNLK
+542 TYGVE
-557 VRGLQNN
+557 
-564 DQYIV
+564 
-569 KSSSFG
+569 
-575 FVTEILVKVP
+575 FVFTKE
-585 KIEDTRGEYS
+585 
-595 RVILDST
+595 
-602 NIETYI
+602 NIEKYI
-608 KPEFISEVKKGFL
+608 KPEYQALDGGVNPAPEDVRVTHLMFLKYEGVDVKDQSYQDGEKVKK
-621 RISHLDFLQSE
+621 
-632 SVTAKNNN
+632 
-640 YEDEDDVKYLSNFSS
+640 LSNFSS

>member
-52 SLPTIS
+52 SSPTIS

-107 LTAAEFN
+107 LTTAEFN

-122 NQFQSWFS
+122 NQFQAWFS
-130 KLLRENVDSS
+130 KLLTENVDSS

-166 TELANATK
+166 TGLANATK

-280 KGQYSAAYVAGTNNL
+280 KGQYSAAYLAGTDNL
-295 QAALNTVIGGTEPLT
+295 KAELNTVIGGTKPLT
-310 LSNLFAN
+310 LSGLFAN
-317 FSVKLTKIEIGN
+317 FAVKLTKIEIDN

-341 TQITAAQVNLIK
+341 TQITAAQVNFIK

-374 ASFTERYEALRKN
+374 ASFTERHEALRKN
-387 LGALKERLLNITD
+387 LAALKERLLNITEQ
-400 KEKADREVRAEHS
+400 EKKDLEVRAEHS

-424 SSIGDRFDEQV
+424 SSIGDRFDERV
-435 LFALNERRVNRLE
+435 LLALNERRVNRLE
-448 KRDQQKVELE
+448 KRNDQKEALEDLTIQLKV
-458 ELTTRLKIF
+458 F
-467 GEVQST
+467 GVVQSK
-473 IHSAQS
+473 IHSTQS
-479 SNESYNPAKSFFTAE
+479 VDGVYKPGYPESNFKASDFN
-494 SFGYSDG
+494 YSNQTDF
-501 EEFISSPEN
+501 EASPEY
-510 KYLQTILTERN
+510 KYLTDNKI
-521 LSESTEIWVPTNYIN
+521 TN
-536 SHFEAD
+536 H
-542 EEHKDLIGSTTRNLK
+542 R
-557 VRGLQNN
+557 
-564 DQYIV
+564 
-569 KSSSFG
+569 
-575 FVTEILVKVP
+575 
-585 KIEDTRGEYS
+585 
-595 RVILDST
+595 
-602 NIETYI
+602 
-608 KPEFISEVKKGFL
+608 
-621 RISHLDFLQSE
+621 DFLQKQGITIGDGAS
-632 SVTAKNNN
+632 
-640 YEDEDDVKYLSNFSS
+640 YQDEEKSKKLSNFSS
-655 SVSDKSKLLND
+655 SVSAKSKLLND

>member
-1 MTNMKTTGSTTGATD
+1 MEMTNMKTTGSTTGATD

-46 LASLIS
+46 LASIIS

-107 LTAAEFN
+107 LTTAEFN

-122 NQFQSWFS
+122 NQFQAWFS
-130 KLLRENVDSS
+130 KLLTENVDSS

-166 TELANATK
+166 TGLANATK

-280 KGQYSAAYVAGTNNL
+280 KGQYSAAYLAGTDNL
-295 QAALNTVIGGTEPLT
+295 KAELNTVIGGTKPLT
-310 LSNLFAN
+310 LSGLFAN
-317 FSVKLTKIEIGN
+317 FAVKLTKIEIEN

-341 TQITAAQVNLIK
+341 TQITAAQVNFIK

-374 ASFTERYEALRKN
+374 ASFTERHEALRKN
-387 LGALKERLLNITD
+387 LAALKERLLNITEQ
-400 KEKADREVRAEHS
+400 EKKDLEVRAEHS

-424 SSIGDRFDEQV
+424 SSIGDRFDERV
-435 LFALNERRVNRLE
+435 LLALNERRVNRLE
-448 KRDQQKVELE
+448 KRNDQKEALEDLTIQLKV
-458 ELTTRLKIF
+458 F
-467 GEVQST
+467 GVVQSK
-473 IHSAQS
+473 IHSTQS
-479 SNESYNPAKSFFTAE
+479 VDGVYKPGYPESNFKASDFN
-494 SFGYSDG
+494 YSNQTDF
-501 EEFISSPEN
+501 EASPEY
-510 KYLQTILTERN
+510 KYLTDNKI
-521 LSESTEIWVPTNYIN
+521 TN
-536 SHFEAD
+536 H
-542 EEHKDLIGSTTRNLK
+542 R
-557 VRGLQNN
+557 
-564 DQYIV
+564 
-569 KSSSFG
+569 
-575 FVTEILVKVP
+575 
-585 KIEDTRGEYS
+585 
-595 RVILDST
+595 
-602 NIETYI
+602 
-608 KPEFISEVKKGFL
+608 
-621 RISHLDFLQSE
+621 DFLQKQGITIGDGAS
-632 SVTAKNNN
+632 
-640 YEDEDDVKYLSNFSS
+640 YQDEEKSKKLSNFSS
-655 SVSDKSKLLND
+655 SVSAKSKLLND

>member
-1 MTNMKTTGSTTGATD
+1 MKTTGSTTGATD

-23 LPTFQQNLIEAFT
+23 LPTFQQNLKEAFT

-82 FAGISLTDTASVWIK
+82 FANISLTDTASVWIK

-130 KLLRENVDSS
+130 KLLTENVDSS

-166 TELANATK
+166 TGLANATK

-181 ELANQMGSREVRD
+181 ELANQMSSREVRD

-249 DASTLANRI
+249 DASALANRI

-266 QQLKEALDE
+266 QQLKEALNE

-280 KGQYSAAYVAGTNNL
+280 KGQYSAAYGDAAGTNNL
-295 QAALNTVIGGTEPLT
+295 KAALNTVIGGTEPLT
-310 LSNLFAN
+310 LSSLFAN
-317 FSVKLTKIEIGN
+317 FAVSLTNIEIDD

-341 TQITAAQVNLIK
+341 TQITSAQVTLIK

-435 LFALNERRVNRLE
+435 LLALNERRVNRLE
-448 KRDQQKVELE
+448 KRNQQKE
-458 ELTTRLKIF
+458 ELQSFTARLKIF
-467 GEVQST
+467 GEVQSLV
-473 IHSAQS
+473 HSKQS
-479 SNESYNPAKSFFTAE
+479 GGGTYGESYNPKDYTFDYSSFN
-494 SFGYSDG
+494 YSSR
-501 EEFISSPEN
+501 EEFYKSPELKHLAEVFRSDKGWGYPGPGKTLRLN
-510 KYLQTILTERN
+510 N
-521 LSESTEIWVPTNYIN
+521 SYIDFDAIRRDN
-536 SHFEAD
+536 VDTDSVYKSAD
-542 EEHKDLIGSTTRNLK
+542 TYGVE
-557 VRGLQNN
+557 
-564 DQYIV
+564 
-569 KSSSFG
+569 
-575 FVTEILVKVP
+575 FVFTKE
-585 KIEDTRGEYS
+585 
-595 RVILDST
+595 
-602 NIETYI
+602 NIEKYI
-608 KPEFISEVKKGFL
+608 KPEYQALDGGVNPAPEDVRVTHLMFLKYEGVDVKDQSYQDGEKVKK
-621 RISHLDFLQSE
+621 
-632 SVTAKNNN
+632 
-640 YEDEDDVKYLSNFSS
+640 LSNFSS

>member
-1 MTNMKTTGSTTGATD
+1 MKTTGSTTGATD

-23 LPTFQQNLIEAFT
+23 LPTFQQNLKEAFT

-82 FAGISLTDTASVWIK
+82 FANISLTDTASVWIK

-130 KLLRENVDSS
+130 KLLTENVDSS

-166 TELANATK
+166 TGLANATK

-181 ELANQMGSREVRD
+181 ELANQMSSREVRD

-249 DASTLANRI
+249 DASALANRI

-266 QQLKEALDE
+266 QQLKEALNE

-280 KGQYSAAYVAGTNNL
+280 KGQYSAAYGDAAGTNNL
-295 QAALNTVIGGTEPLT
+295 KAALNTVIGGTEPLT
-310 LSNLFAN
+310 LSSLFAN
-317 FSVKLTKIEIGN
+317 FAVSLTNIEIDD

-341 TQITAAQVNLIK
+341 TQITSAQVTLIK

-435 LFALNERRVNRLE
+435 LLALNERRVNRLE
-448 KRDQQKVELE
+448 KRNQQKE
-458 ELTTRLKIF
+458 ELQSFTARLKIF
-467 GEVQST
+467 GEVQSLV
-473 IHSAQS
+473 HSKQS
-479 SNESYNPAKSFFTAE
+479 GGGTYGESYNPKDYTFDYSSFN
-494 SFGYSDG
+494 YSSRED
-501 EEFISSPEN
+501 FYKSPELKHLAEVFRSDKGWGYPGPGKTLRLN
-510 KYLQTILTERN
+510 N
-521 LSESTEIWVPTNYIN
+521 SYIDFDAIRRDN
-536 SHFEAD
+536 VDTDSVYKSAD
-542 EEHKDLIGSTTRNLK
+542 TYGVE
-557 VRGLQNN
+557 
-564 DQYIV
+564 
-569 KSSSFG
+569 
-575 FVTEILVKVP
+575 FVFTKE
-585 KIEDTRGEYS
+585 
-595 RVILDST
+595 
-602 NIETYI
+602 NIEKYI
-608 KPEFISEVKKGFL
+608 KPEYQALDGGVNPAPEDVRVTHLMFLKYEGVDVKDQSYQDGEKVKK
-621 RISHLDFLQSE
+621 
-632 SVTAKNNN
+632 
-640 YEDEDDVKYLSNFSS
+640 LSNFSS

>member
-52 SLPTIS
+52 SSPTIS

-122 NQFQSWFS
+122 NQFRAWFS
-130 KLLRENVDSS
+130 KLLTENVDSS

-174 EISLFVA
+174 EISHFVA

-227 ALQVSAQLKSSF
+227 ILQVSAQLKSSF

-280 KGQYSAAYVAGTNNL
+280 KGQYSAAYLAGTDNL
-295 QAALNTVIGGTEPLT
+295 KAELNTVIGGTKPLT
-310 LSNLFAN
+310 LSGLFAN
-317 FSVKLTKIEIGN
+317 FAVKLTKIEIEN

-341 TQITAAQVNLIK
+341 TQITAAQVTLIK

-374 ASFTERYEALRKN
+374 ASFTERHEALRKN
-387 LGALKERLLNITD
+387 LAALKERLLNITEQ
-400 KEKADREVRAEHS
+400 EKKDLEVRAEHS

-448 KRDQQKVELE
+448 KRNDQKEALEDLTIQLKV
-458 ELTTRLKIF
+458 F
-467 GEVQST
+467 GVVQSK
-473 IHSAQS
+473 IHSTQS
-479 SNESYNPAKSFFTAE
+479 VDGVYKPGYPESNFKASDFN
-494 SFGYSDG
+494 YSNQTDF
-501 EEFISSPEN
+501 EASPEY
-510 KYLQTILTERN
+510 KYLTDNKI
-521 LSESTEIWVPTNYIN
+521 TN
-536 SHFEAD
+536 H
-542 EEHKDLIGSTTRNLK
+542 R
-557 VRGLQNN
+557 
-564 DQYIV
+564 
-569 KSSSFG
+569 
-575 FVTEILVKVP
+575 
-585 KIEDTRGEYS
+585 
-595 RVILDST
+595 
-602 NIETYI
+602 
-608 KPEFISEVKKGFL
+608 
-621 RISHLDFLQSE
+621 DFLQKQGITIGDGAS
-632 SVTAKNNN
+632 
-640 YEDEDDVKYLSNFSS
+640 YQDEEKSKKLSNFSS
-655 SVSDKSKLLND
+655 SVSAKSKLLND

>member
-1 MTNMKTTGSTTGATD
+1 MKTTGSTTGATD

-70 DTLENLKAKNNA
+70 DTLENLNAKNNA

-122 NQFQSWFS
+122 NQFQAWFS
-130 KLLRENVDSS
+130 KLLTENVDSS

-166 TELANATK
+166 TKLANATK

-249 DASTLANRI
+249 DASALANRI

-275 MAAQV
+275 MAVQV
-280 KGQYSAAYVAGTNNL
+280 KGQYSAAYGDAAGTKNL
-295 QAALNTVIGGTEPLT
+295 KAALNTVIGGTEPLT
-310 LSNLFAN
+310 LSGLFAN
-317 FSVKLTKIEIGN
+317 FAVSLTKIEIDN

-435 LFALNERRVNRLE
+435 LLALNERRVNRLE
-448 KRDQQKVELE
+448 KRNQQKE
-458 ELTTRLKIF
+458 ELQSFTARLKIF
-467 GEVQST
+467 GEVQSLV
-473 IHSAQS
+473 HSKQS
-479 SNESYNPAKSFFTAE
+479 GGGTYGESYNPKDYTFDYSSFN
-494 SFGYSDG
+494 YSSR
-501 EEFISSPEN
+501 EEFYKSPELKHLAEVFRSDKGWGYPGPGKTLRLN
-510 KYLQTILTERN
+510 N
-521 LSESTEIWVPTNYIN
+521 SYIDFDAIRRDN
-536 SHFEAD
+536 VDTDSVYKSAD
-542 EEHKDLIGSTTRNLK
+542 TYGVE
-557 VRGLQNN
+557 
-564 DQYIV
+564 
-569 KSSSFG
+569 
-575 FVTEILVKVP
+575 FVFTKE
-585 KIEDTRGEYS
+585 
-595 RVILDST
+595 
-602 NIETYI
+602 NIEKYI
-608 KPEFISEVKKGFL
+608 KPEYQALDGGVNPAPEDVRVTHLMFLKYEGVDVKDQSYQDGEKVKK
-621 RISHLDFLQSE
+621 
-632 SVTAKNNN
+632 
-640 YEDEDDVKYLSNFSS
+640 LSNFSS

>member
-130 KLLRENVDSS
+130 KLLTENVDSS

-166 TELANATK
+166 TGLANATK

-181 ELANQMGSREVRD
+181 ELANQMSSREVRD

-204 SSLGSVNLA
+204 SSLGSLNLA

-249 DASTLANRI
+249 DASALANRI

-280 KGQYSAAYVAGTNNL
+280 KGQYSAAYGEATGTNNL
-295 QAALNTVIGGTEPLT
+295 KAALNTVIGGTEPLT
-310 LSNLFAN
+310 LSSLFAN
-317 FSVKLTKIEIGN
+317 FAVSLTNIEIDD
-329 FYQDSAIADVQK
+329 FYQDGAIADVQK

-374 ASFTERYEALRKN
+374 ASFAERYEALRKN

-435 LFALNERRVNRLE
+435 LLALNERRVNRLE
-448 KRDQQKVELE
+448 KRNQQKE
-458 ELTTRLKIF
+458 ELQSFTARLKIF
-467 GEVQST
+467 GEVQSLV
-473 IHSAQS
+473 HSKQS
-479 SNESYNPAKSFFTAE
+479 GGGTYGESYNPKDYTFDYSSFN
-494 SFGYSDG
+494 YSSR
-501 EEFISSPEN
+501 EEFYKSPELKHLAEVFRSDKGWGYPGPGKTLRLN
-510 KYLQTILTERN
+510 N
-521 LSESTEIWVPTNYIN
+521 SYIDFDAIRRDN
-536 SHFEAD
+536 VDTDSVYKSAD
-542 EEHKDLIGSTTRNLK
+542 TYGVE
-557 VRGLQNN
+557 
-564 DQYIV
+564 
-569 KSSSFG
+569 
-575 FVTEILVKVP
+575 FVFTKE
-585 KIEDTRGEYS
+585 
-595 RVILDST
+595 
-602 NIETYI
+602 NIEKYI
-608 KPEFISEVKKGFL
+608 KPEYQALDGGVNPAPEDVRVTHLMFLKYEGVDVKDQSYQDGEKVKK
-621 RISHLDFLQSE
+621 
-632 SVTAKNNN
+632 
-640 YEDEDDVKYLSNFSS
+640 LSNFSS